1 MKRYIEHL
9 IEDLEKVRMESV
21 ERLRNFFTSP
31 VASDYELY
39 QDEELDG
46 VKLSDLIGMEQ
57 FFFPNIDYLS
67 DVEISEVV
75 NALTR
80 VYEAYG
86 LNPIFENCVNDRI
99 KYGHLRIALEQE
111 VYPVKNQVVDLEMC
125 DYLPQYCPLYN
136 LCSHFNAHK
145 VCCEMKRR
153 A

>member
-9 IEDLEKVRMESV
+9 IEDLEKVRIESV

-31 VASDYELY
+31 VANDYELF

-46 VKLSDLIGMEQ
+46 VRLSELIGMEQ

-67 DVEISEVV
+67 DVETSEVV
-75 NALTR
+75 TALTK

-86 LNPIFENCVNDRI
+86 LNPIFEKCVNDRI

-111 VYPVKNQVVDLEMC
+111 VYPVKDQVVDLEMC
-125 DYLPQYCPLYN
+125 DYLPQYCPLYS
-136 LCSHFNAHK
+136 LCSNFNARK
-145 VCCEMKRR
+145 VCCEIKQR

>member
-9 IEDLEKVRMESV
+9 IEDLEKVRLESV